1 MIESLDRDLLSDK
14 PDRRERND
22 PISTC
27 NPAPPSHR
35 PTKLPTKVI
44 STLEPKSGAVRA
56 VRFNADGNYVLLCTS
71 TDRSIKLYSPAK
83 NLLLKTYKG
92 HNYDVLDIRCS
103 FDNASICSASADKN
117 VFLWDVATGNPTRKL
132 KGHLAPVNCV
142 QFNEDASVVVSG
154 SVDNSVKLWDNR
166 SRNIAPIQSLD
177 DAKDSI
183 TCLDVSNH
191 EVLTGS
197 ADARIRLYDLR
208 KGELTS
214 DFMGSPV
221 SSARLSNDGQCVLVG
236 TMGDQTVRLLDKHSG
251 ELLNEYKG
259 HKNLNY
265 KLESGFAPGDAQ
277 VVSGSEDGRLLIWDL
292 IDAKILTSLDH
303 PLKGRAVHSVAV
315 HPENYLVVSA
325 QEGKA
330 FLWGPEDYFEES

>member
-1 MIESLDRDLLSDK
+1 M
-14 PDRRERND
+14 
-22 PISTC
+22 
-27 NPAPPSHR
+27 
-35 PTKLPTKVI
+35 
-44 STLEPKSGAVRA
+44 
-56 VRFNADGNYVLLCTS
+56 
-71 TDRSIKLYSPAK
+71 
-83 NLLLKTYKG
+83 
-92 HNYDVLDIRCS
+92 
-103 FDNASICSASADKN
+103 
-117 VFLWDVATGNPTRKL
+117 
-132 KGHLAPVNCV
+132 
-142 QFNEDASVVVSG
+142 
-154 SVDNSVKLWDNR
+154 
-166 SRNIAPIQSLD
+166 
-177 DAKDSI
+177 
-183 TCLDVSNH
+183 SNH